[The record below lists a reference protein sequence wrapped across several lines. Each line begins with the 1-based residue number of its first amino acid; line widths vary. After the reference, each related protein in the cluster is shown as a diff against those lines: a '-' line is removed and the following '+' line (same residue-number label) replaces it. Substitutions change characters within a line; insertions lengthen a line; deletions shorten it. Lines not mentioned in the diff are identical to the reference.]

1 MMAFDDPQGDAAFG
15 DPERLGGPKR
25 MGGGRRLRRGSGC
38 AKREHDTPE
47 FLSFG
52 SASSVNMAARP
63 QKVNYSTVT
72 VIVGHRVAIVT
83 NR

>member
-15 DPERLGGPKR
+15 NPERL
-25 MGGGRRLRRGSGC
+25 GGGRRLRRGSGC

-52 SASSVNMAARP
+52 SASVANMAAWP

-72 VIVGHRVAIVT
+72 VIVGRRVAIVT